1 MKKYALLAATAALTT
16 VSTGASAAYVS
27 QIDAHSG
34 KFAVS
39 GFADGTPL
47 TYQDSHTELT
57 GSGALTAAPSGN
69 YTVSVGPGSNGPT
82 GYAESTF
89 FAGTGGTV
97 GGTIGSTVPVF
108 TGSLSA
114 TGLTPGVY
122 PFAFGLGLIASP
134 ISFGFNGS
142 YDGATTAGVLGFL
155 NGLLGTSF
163 VDPTGKGTLA
173 ISGTITDTSVTMNI
187 TETAEF
193 WPGAGAML
201 FAADFGSY
209 LQSQGIAPTAA
220 ALANPANFQR
230 YFESGTFNRTDG
242 DFAMRNIA
250 VTAAPVPEPASLA
263 LLGLGLAGLGAM
275 RRRKQAA

>member
-1 MKKYALLAATAALTT
+1 MKKYALLAATAALTA

-27 QIDAHSG
+27 QINSLSG
-34 KFAVS
+34 NFAIT

-47 TYQDSHTELT
+47 TYGISLT
-57 GSGALTAAPSGN
+57 DLSGNVSLTAAPSGN
-69 YTVSVGPGSNGPT
+69 YTVSVGPGSIGPT

-89 FAGTGGTV
+89 FAGSGGTV
-97 GGTIGSTVPVF
+97 GGTISSTVPVF

-122 PFAFGLGLIASP
+122 PFAFGMGLITSP

-155 NGLLGTSF
+155 NGLLGTNF

-193 WPGAGAML
+193 WPGAGQLL

-220 ALANPANFQR
+220 ALQNPTNFQS
-230 YFESGTFNRTDG
+230 YFESRTFNRTDG
-242 DFAMRNIA
+242 SFAMRNIGI
-250 VTAAPVPEPASLA
+250 TAAPVPEPASLA
-263 LLGLGLAGLGAM
+263 LLGIGLAGLGAI

>member
-1 MKKYALLAATAALTT
+1 MFT
-16 VSTGASAAYVS
+16 AYVS
-27 QIDAHSG
+27 QIDALSG

-47 TYQDSHTELT
+47 TYQVSSPNST
-57 GSGALTAAPSGN
+57 GSGAHRRPVGQLHRQRRPGQQRPHWLRRPPSLRAPAAPSGAP
-69 YTVSVGPGSNGPT
+69 SARPSRCL
-82 GYAESTF
+82 
-89 FAGTGGTV
+89 
-97 GGTIGSTVPVF
+97 

-173 ISGTITDTSVTMNI
+173 ISGTITDTS
-187 TETAEF
+187 
-193 WPGAGAML
+193 
-201 FAADFGSY
+201 
-209 LQSQGIAPTAA
+209 
-220 ALANPANFQR
+220 
-230 YFESGTFNRTDG
+230 RT
-242 DFAMRNIA
+242 
-250 VTAAPVPEPASLA
+250 
-263 LLGLGLAGLGAM
+263 
-275 RRRKQAA
+275 